1 MLLALSPYHL
11 TSREPAAM
19 AALTLA
25 DRVVTLIP
33 TPAAMGDAVAV
44 RAAAERS
51 ARFVELLET
60 WRWSTPLWD
69 ADLVASAFE
78 DEDAR
83 ADVERV
89 ISELDTD
96 PALADLQRMF
106 PPRARSHAGETAE
119 ESILNAIARDLL
131 RAGPNPAISIPVAA
145 GLDRFAARHD
155 LIAVRAAGPS
165 LAQVAESRLA
175 TRLFRIAIPVL
186 TQASAERLLEAR
198 ASLLAP
204 LENLRDALN
213 EAIVGIEQHH
223 ARTAGA
229 EYTDAFEAE
238 REALLR
244 PETDDTMPRV
254 RADTVV
260 IEGVRLP
267 PDAVLASSLTAAR
280 KARGRPAP
288 AHEPSARPPLEG
300 EPGVLALVVRVMGR

>member
-83 ADVERV
+83 SDVEQV
-89 ISELDTD
+89 IGEIETD
-96 PALADLQRMF
+96 PTLADLQHMF
-106 PPRARSHAGETAE
+106 PARARSHPGETAE
-119 ESILNAIARDLL
+119 ESVLNAIARDLL

-175 TRLFRIAIPVL
+175 TRLFRIAVPIL

-198 ASLLAP
+198 TALLTP
-204 LENLRDALN
+204 LEQLRDALN

-244 PETDDTMPRV
+244 PEADDSMARV

-267 PDAVLASSLTAAR
+267 HDAVLASSLTAAR
-280 KARGRPAP
+280 KARGRPVPPQQPVPRP
-288 AHEPSARPPLEG
+288 ALADQPD
-300 EPGVLALVVRVMGR
+300 VLALVVRVMGR